1 MDLRKWLVINWA
13 VVAEL
18 ADALDSKSGS
28 LNGSVGSTPSVG
40 TKPSLLAA
48 GEALHWHH
56 AFPHSHGCSVR
67 DGSARFGSV
76 PPSQTGALLGA
87 VRDQN
92 GPHLLLEEL
101 VVHRFGGA
109 RERCEESER
118 EGLDTTSHG
127 EKAYYM

>member
-1 MDLRKWLVINWA
+1 MVGA
-13 VVAEL
+13 VFPA
-18 ADALDSKSGS
+18 AR
-28 LNGSVGSTPSVG
+28 NGCRRGGIGRRARLKIWYSEECVGSTPSVG

-48 GEALHWHH
+48 GAALHWHH

-92 GPHLLLEEL
+92 GTHLLLEEL

-118 EGLDTTSHG
+118 EGERECGDET
-127 EKAYYM
+127 AQ